1 MWMKFAGR
9 YGKPSDNAGGA
20 SRASLR
26 LFSAGVGELL
36 TSTEYKLK
44 QNTLKNFLIRLT
56 HTHTHTQACCGG
68 GRAAGLAGKITHL
81 ADAEVNELV

>member
-56 HTHTHTQACCGG
+56 HTHTHTRK
-68 GRAAGLAGKITHL
+68 RAV
-81 ADAEVNELV
+81 EEEELQVLLERSPTLLTQRSMS

>member
-1 MWMKFAGR
+1 MWMKFAGH

-56 HTHTHTQACCGG
+56 HTHTHASVLWRRKSCRSCW
-68 GRAAGLAGKITHL
+68 KDHPPC
-81 ADAEVNELV
+81 

>member
-20 SRASLR
+20 SGASLR

-56 HTHTHTQACCGG
+56 HTHTRKRAVEEEELQVLLERSPTLLTQ
-68 GRAAGLAGKITHL
+68 RSMS
-81 ADAEVNELV
+81 

>member
-1 MWMKFAGR
+1 MWVKFAGR
-9 YGKPSDNAGGA
+9 HGRPADDAGGA

-36 TSTEYKLK
+36 TSTEYKLQ
-44 QNTLKNFLIRLT
+44 QNTLKNSSSNSLS
-56 HTHTHTQACCGG
+56 HTHTRCGG

-81 ADAEVNELV
+81 SDAGVNERV